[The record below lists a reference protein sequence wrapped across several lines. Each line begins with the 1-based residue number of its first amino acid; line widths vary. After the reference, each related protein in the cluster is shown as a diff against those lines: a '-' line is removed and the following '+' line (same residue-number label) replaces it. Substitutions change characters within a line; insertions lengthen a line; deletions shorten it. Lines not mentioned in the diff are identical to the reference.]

1 MERKKK
7 KEESEYSRLLKDARW
22 QKKRLE
28 VMQRDNFTCQNCGRG
43 LNDGI
48 VLNVHHIRYRRGLLP
63 WEYNDCELIT
73 LCEDCHC
80 KTHEKK
86 KPIKKEEK
94 IVRKENFAPFYRN
107 LLFREDLTPCE
118 KIVIS
123 YLIMLED
130 FNNLDGKKV
139 NHTNIAK
146 ALCLSR
152 RTVLST
158 MNRLESIGICDKN
171 KRVIIKNDF
180 TTRGYFE
187 LVKKDKLKG
196 DLLIF
201 YSYLLE
207 KSKRYGYSIDTYKYK
222 LAEEFGKTQI
232 AITKLLNR
240 LYKVGLASRLPN
252 GKLLINTN
260 KTLSQ

>member
-1 MERKKK
+1 
-7 KEESEYSRLLKDARW
+7 
-22 QKKRLE
+22 
-28 VMQRDNFTCQNCGRG
+28 MQRDNFTCQDCGKG

-48 VLNVHHIRYRRGLLP
+48 VLNVHHIRYRTGLLP
-63 WEYNDCELIT
+63 WEYNDYELVT
-73 LCEDCHC
+73 LCEECHC

-94 IVRKENFAPFYRN
+94 IVRKENLVPFYRN
-107 LLFREDLTPCE
+107 LLFRDDLTPCE

-130 FNNLDGKKV
+130 FNNLDGKKA

-158 MNRLESIGICDKN
+158 MHRLESIGICDKN
-171 KRVIIKNDF
+171 KRVIIKNDL

-187 LVKKDKLKG
+187 LIKKEKLKG
-196 DLLIF
+196 ELLIF
-201 YSYLLE
+201 YSYLID
-207 KSKRYGYSIDTYKYK
+207 KSKRYCYCKKKECDYCLDTHRYK
-222 LAEEFGKTQI
+222 LAEEFGTTED
-232 AITKLLNR
+232 AIKKHLQR
-240 LYKVGLASRLPN
+240 LYRLGLAERLEN
-252 GKLLINTN
+252 GKLKIN
-260 KTLSQ
+260 Q